1 MKHQPH
7 AVDVAP
13 TGDSLLKVLAALAN
27 PQRMRILAT
36 LAGGRMYV
44 SSLARE
50 LRLSRPLVH
59 LHLSRLEGAGL
70 VTGSLELS
78 ADGKAMKWFEVV
90 PFTLRLSPQQLAE
103 AVESLTIEHPP
114 AEPARGNDAAQRK
127 ITGGKPSDG

>member
-1 MKHQPH
+1 MKEHNH

-13 TGDSLLKVLAALAN
+13 TGDDLLRVLSALAN

-36 LAGGRMYV
+36 LASGRRYV
-44 SSLARE
+44 SMLARE

-78 ADGKAMKWFEVV
+78 ADGKAVKWFEAV
-90 PFTLRLSPQQLAE
+90 PFVLRLSPARLAQ
-103 AVESLTIEHPP
+103 AVESLTVERSP
-114 AEPARGNDAAQRK
+114 AADQ
-127 ITGGKPSDG
+127 